1 MDTTFSFDTL
11 RDSIRSFV
19 GRHRIATLLATL
31 ALVVALP
38 FLLGGNPYWV
48 RVATIVGMYV
58 ILVSGLNVIIGFT
71 GMFSLGHAAFYGI
84 GAYTSAM
91 LTTMAGWPF
100 WAALP
105 IAGVVA
111 GLFGTL
117 IGLVTLRLRAVFL
130 AFVTLGFGEIIR
142 IVILNWRSF
151 TRGPLG
157 IAGVPVPNL
166 FGWTFDRYGYYY
178 LAVALS
184 AITVASLYRV
194 YHSRVGRALVAI
206 REDETAAKSMG
217 IHVFGYKVLAFTL
230 GCFFAGIAGS
240 FFAHFQRFVSADSF
254 ANLESFAIITMVALG
269 GTGSIVGPIFGA
281 LILIVLPELF
291 RPLAEFRGVM
301 YGLILILVI
310 VLKPGG
316 LAGVKGIF
324 EKPKTQKRPGRLKL
338 LFAGRRGGG
347 VTSRKGGDR

>member
-1 MDTTFSFDTL
+1 MALDL
-11 RDSIRSFV
+11 RARITEFARA
-19 GRHRIATLLATL
+19 HRLPVALGVAALLI
-31 ALVVALP
+31 ALP
-38 FLLGGNPYWV
+38 FVLGSAYYI
-48 RVATIVGMYV
+48 RVATIVGIYV
-58 ILVSGLNVIIGFT
+58 ILVSGLNIIIGFT

-91 LTTMAGWPF
+91 LTVFAGWPF
-100 WAALP
+100 WLALP
-105 IAGVVA
+105 AAGVVA

-130 AFVTLGFGEIIR
+130 AFTTLGFGEITR

-157 IAGVPVPNL
+157 IAGIPIPTI
-166 FGWTFDRYGYYY
+166 FGWQFNGYGYYY
-178 LAVALS
+178 LVVVLS
-184 AITVASLYRV
+184 ALTVGIIYRI

-217 IHVFGYKVLAFTL
+217 ISVFGYKVLAFTL
-230 GCFFAGIAGS
+230 ACFFAGIAGS

-269 GTGSIVGPIFGA
+269 GTGSIIGPILGA
-281 LILIVLPELF
+281 TILVVFPEIF
-291 RPLAEFRGVM
+291 RFLAQYRGVI
-301 YGLILILVI
+301 YGLILITVI
-310 VLKPGG
+310 VVKPGG

-324 EKPKTQKRPGRLKL
+324 EKPKVPKRQGRLVRL
-338 LFAGRRGGG
+338 LTGG
-347 VTSRKGGDR
+347 TQ

>member
-1 MDTTFSFDTL
+1 MGYSVRL
-11 RDSIRSFV
+11 RELVTRHKRSAAGLLF
-19 GRHRIATLLATL
+19 IALI
-31 ALVVALP
+31 ALP
-38 FLLGGNPYWV
+38 FVLGNAYYV
-48 RVATIVGMYV
+48 RVATIVGIYV
-58 ILVSGLNVIIGFT
+58 ILASSLNIVIGFT

-105 IAGVVA
+105 ASGLVA

-117 IGLVTLRLRAVFL
+117 IGLATLRLRAVFL
-130 AFVTLGFGEIIR
+130 AFTTLGFGEITR

-157 IAGVPVPNL
+157 IAGVPIPSI
-166 FGWTFDRYGYYY
+166 FGWTLDRNGYYY
-178 LAVALS
+178 LVVVL
-184 AITVASLYRV
+184 ASLTVLVVRRM
-194 YHSRVGRALVAI
+194 YHSRVGRALVAV

-217 IHVFGYKVLAFTL
+217 VSVFGYKVLAFTVA
-230 GCFFAGIAGS
+230 CAFAGIAGS

-269 GTGSIVGPIFGA
+269 GTGSIVGPILGA
-281 LILIVLPELF
+281 LILVVIPEMF
-291 RPLAEFRGVM
+291 RFLYQYRGVI
-301 YGLILILVI
+301 YGLVLILVI

-316 LAGVKGIF
+316 LAGVKGVF
-324 EKPKTQKRPGRLKL
+324 EKPTMPKRPRAVRFERG
-338 LFAGRRGGG
+338 GRR
-347 VTSRKGGDR
+347 

>member
-1 MDTTFSFDTL
+1 MNSGMKHGARL
-11 RDSIRSFV
+11 REFV
-19 GRHRIATLLATL
+19 TRHQWVTVGSVVVFLA
-31 ALVVALP
+31 AIP
-38 FLLGGNPYWV
+38 FVLGNAYYV
-48 RVATIVGMYV
+48 RVATIVGIYV
-58 ILVSGLNVIIGFT
+58 ILASSLNIVIGFT

-105 IAGVVA
+105 AAGLVA
-111 GLFGTL
+111 GLFGAL
-117 IGLVTLRLRAVFL
+117 IGLATLRLRAVFL
-130 AFVTLGFGEIIR
+130 AFTTLGFGEITR

-157 IAGVPVPNL
+157 IAGVPIPSM
-166 FGWTFDRYGYYY
+166 FGWTFDRFGYYY
-178 LAVALS
+178 LVVVLASV
-184 AITVASLYRV
+184 TVLVVRRM
-194 YHSRVGRALVAI
+194 YHSRVGRALVAV

-217 IHVFGYKVLAFTL
+217 VSVFGYKVLAFTVA
-230 GCFFAGIAGS
+230 CAFAGIAGS

-269 GTGSIVGPIFGA
+269 GTGSIIGPILGA
-281 LILIVLPELF
+281 FILVVIPEVF
-291 RPLAEFRGVM
+291 RFLYQYRGVI
-301 YGLILILVI
+301 YGLVLILVI

-324 EKPKTQKRPGRLKL
+324 EKPKAPRRPRAVRTAHG
-338 LFAGRRGGG
+338 GRR
-347 VTSRKGGDR
+347 

>member
-1 MDTTFSFDTL
+1 MISSFTVDAFQERL
-11 RDSIRSFV
+11 RAFIR
-19 GRHRIATLLATL
+19 RHSRAAFLIATL
-31 ALVVALP
+31 VVLGMP
-38 FLLGGNPYWV
+38 FLVGGSAYWV
-48 RVATIVGMYV
+48 RVATIVVMYV

-71 GMFSLGHAAFYGI
+71 GLFSLGHAAFYGI

-91 LTTMAGWPF
+91 LTTMAGWSF

-105 IAGVVA
+105 LAGIVA
-111 GLFGTL
+111 GFFGSL

-157 IAGVPVPNL
+157 IAGVPVPTL

-178 LAVALS
+178 LVVVLAAATL
-184 AITVASLYRV
+184 ASIYRV
-194 YHSRVGRALVAI
+194 YHSRVGRAFVAI
-206 REDETAAKSMG
+206 REDETAARSMG
-217 IHVFGYKVLAFTL
+217 IHVFGYKVLAFSL

-254 ANLESFAIITMVALG
+254 ANIESFGIITMVALG
-269 GTGSIVGPIFGA
+269 GTGSILGPVFGA
-281 LILIVLPELF
+281 LILIVLPEFF
-291 RPLAEFRGVM
+291 RPLQELRGVM

-324 EKPKTQKRPGRLKL
+324 EKPKAQKRPGRRKPRT
-338 LFAGRRGGG
+338 AGRGATGSFRGGG
-347 VTSRKGGDR
+347 SR

>member
-1 MDTTFSFDTL
+1 MNL
-11 RDSIRSFV
+11 RDSIRTFTGS
-19 GRHRIATLLATL
+19 HRILTAAIT
-31 ALVVALP
+31 ALVIVILP
-38 FLLGGNPYWV
+38 FVLGNAYYV
-48 RVATIVGMYV
+48 RIATIVGIYV
-58 ILVSGLNVIIGFT
+58 ILVSSLNIIIGFT

-91 LTTMAGWPF
+91 LTVMAGWPF

-105 IAGVVA
+105 VAGIVA
-111 GLFGTL
+111 GLFGAL
-117 IGLVTLRLRAVFL
+117 IGLATLRLQAVFL
-130 AFVTLGFGEIIR
+130 AFTTLGFGEITR

-157 IAGVPVPNL
+157 IAGVPIPTL
-166 FGWTFDRYGYYY
+166 FGWTFDRNGYYY
-178 LAVALS
+178 LVVVLAAL
-184 AITVASLYRV
+184 TVAIIHRV
-194 YHSRVGRALVAI
+194 YHSRVGRAFVAI

-217 IHVFGYKVLAFTL
+217 VNVFAFKVLAFTMA
-230 GCFFAGIAGS
+230 CVFAGIAGS

-269 GTGSIVGPIFGA
+269 GTGSIVGPILGA
-281 LILIVLPELF
+281 LILVVIPEVF
-291 RPLAEFRGVM
+291 RFLAQYRGVI

-324 EKPKTQKRPGRLKL
+324 EKPKLPKRPKKHSI
-338 LFAGRRGGG
+338 RGFLRGA
-347 VTSRKGGDR
+347 S

>member
-1 MDTTFSFDTL
+1 MALDL
-11 RDSIRSFV
+11 RARITEFART
-19 GRHRIATLLATL
+19 HRLPVALGVAALLI
-31 ALVVALP
+31 ALP
-38 FLLGGNPYWV
+38 FVLGSAYYI
-48 RVATIVGMYV
+48 RVATIVGIYV
-58 ILVSGLNVIIGFT
+58 ILVSGLNIIIGFT

-91 LTTMAGWPF
+91 LTVFAGWPF
-100 WAALP
+100 WLALP
-105 IAGVVA
+105 AAGVVA

-130 AFVTLGFGEIIR
+130 AFTTLGFGEITR

-157 IAGVPVPNL
+157 IAGIPIPTI
-166 FGWTFDRYGYYY
+166 FGWQFNGYGYYY
-178 LAVALS
+178 LVVVLS
-184 AITVASLYRV
+184 ALTVGIIYRI

-217 IHVFGYKVLAFTL
+217 ISVFGYKVLAFTL
-230 GCFFAGIAGS
+230 ACFFAGIAGS

-269 GTGSIVGPIFGA
+269 GTGSIIGPILGA
-281 LILIVLPELF
+281 TILVVFPEIF
-291 RPLAEFRGVM
+291 RFLAQYRGVI
-301 YGLILILVI
+301 YGLILITVI
-310 VLKPGG
+310 VVKPGG

-324 EKPKTQKRPGRLKL
+324 EKPKVPKRQGRLVRL
-338 LFAGRRGGG
+338 LTGG
-347 VTSRKGGDR
+347 TQ